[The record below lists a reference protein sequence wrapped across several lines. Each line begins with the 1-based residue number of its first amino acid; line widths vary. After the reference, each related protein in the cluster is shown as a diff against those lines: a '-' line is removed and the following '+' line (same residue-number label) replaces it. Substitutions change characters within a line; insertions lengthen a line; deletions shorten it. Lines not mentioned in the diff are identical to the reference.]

1 MTPSVMANLKNRR
14 EGVKERKNEETCRVG
29 NNSNNNY
36 GNIYSDGGH
45 KYEHQWHRKNIVRDF
60 AMSHEYSK
68 AISNE
73 NCCFPMAINHW
84 GLINVEK
91 GETQQI
97 LTVIR
102 GVISAVWLTI
112 YCTEGSISITAEGK
126 TYDIS
131 AGQSIT
137 FNSYLAPRE
146 TVDVTGAGKG
156 YYRIS
161 YCCIEKVYP

>member
-1 MTPSVMANLKNRR
+1 MKKL
-14 EGVKERKNEETCRVG
+14 VG
-29 NNSNNNY
+29 LGIIATIITAVFTAMVGMSMNTSS
-36 GNIYSDGGH
+36 IEKD
-45 KYEHQWHRKNIVRDF
+45 IVGDF

>member
-1 MTPSVMANLKNRR
+1 
-14 EGVKERKNEETCRVG
+14 VKKEKMKKLVG
-29 NNSNNNY
+29 LGIIATIITAVFTAMVGMSMNTS
-36 GNIYSDGGH
+36 GIEKD
-45 KYEHQWHRKNIVRDF
+45 IVGDF
-60 AMSHEYSK
+60 AMPHEYSK
-68 AISNE
+68 AISNDCSLMS
-73 NCCFPMAINHW
+73 CCAINHW

-97 LTVIR
+97 YTELVSYFTTKP
-102 GVISAVWLTI
+102 WLTI
-112 YCTEGSISITAEGK
+112 YCTEGSISITAEGE

-137 FNSYLAPRE
+137 FHLHLSYRE

-161 YCCIEKVYP
+161 YCCIEGVP